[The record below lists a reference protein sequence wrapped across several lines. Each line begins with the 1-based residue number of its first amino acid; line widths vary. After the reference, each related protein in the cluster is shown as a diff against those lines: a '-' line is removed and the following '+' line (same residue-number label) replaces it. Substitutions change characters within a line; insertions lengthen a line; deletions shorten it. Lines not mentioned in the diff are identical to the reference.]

1 MRTPDPSLEQL
12 RLRLTKLLPS
22 AISFSGQG
30 FRSTT
35 PKYAT
40 ETDLLTGEGSKRY
53 GGRWNPP
60 GIAVIYAS
68 LSPETAM
75 AESLAHHRYYGLPVE
90 DAMPRTFVAID
101 ADLHHVLDFRD
112 GQIRKRLQ
120 VSEERIL
127 TIDWRR
133 ELQTGHQPITH
144 TIGRAAYEIGW
155 EGVIVPSAA
164 HSSGHNLL
172 VFPDNLQ
179 SISRIAVQNP
189 NRLETP

>member
-68 LSPETAM
+68 LSGLMKSRGFVFGSALYQK
-75 AESLAHHRYYGLPVE
+75 AKSVSLLPVFSFQW
-90 DAMPRTFVAID
+90 T
-101 ADLHHVLDFRD
+101 
-112 GQIRKRLQ
+112 
-120 VSEERIL
+120 ERN
-127 TIDWRR
+127 WRYG
-133 ELQTGHQPITH
+133 EH
-144 TIGRAAYEIGW
+144 GRSVW
-155 EGVIVPSAA
+155 
-164 HSSGHNLL
+164 
-172 VFPDNLQ
+172 
-179 SISRIAVQNP
+179 
-189 NRLETP
+189 